1 MSNIAPLSLLTYF
14 PETTQGTPPANAA
27 AWIASGVRLR
37 HIAETLDVSGVE
49 RTLLTDERNQSRVFA
64 SELRIESIDN
74 PEFPFAVYAHGT
86 GATTAA
92 GAQIATTAPGY
103 QLGLLLGHA
112 LGGITRGYSNECL
125 VGSTTTVLNVT
136 DASDHTVGEF
146 VAVEYATAFS
156 PYPDGT
162 AWPRRI
168 IELDTGSTPNT
179 ITLDQALPQAPAA
192 ADPIHGCLVMYPDED
207 VIADSSAASGRTRS
221 YLVQKGLPAAGAGVR
236 EAWEFRGCVETL
248 QNFQWERGAD
258 MRFAFQVMAGS
269 HGSPETAPWPTA
281 WAANAELGL
290 ATLAFTP
297 LTELWMVTE
306 GVSTNTLVQI
316 SRFEVEPGVP
326 RVRNETVTTGA
337 ANMHGTY
344 GYSTAPAETL
354 VTLAVT
360 PFGLAQWTDQRAST
374 YKTARL
380 ARLGPAGSGI
390 AVHFERLSHVVTPK
404 REAKGT
410 NTDVM
415 VQFKAHEVSELGT
428 TTELQQAKFCIVMW

>member
-14 PETTQGTPPANAA
+14 SETTQGTPPANAA

-49 RTLLTDERNQSRVFA
+49 RVLIPDERNQSRVFA
-64 SELRIESIDN
+64 TEARIEGLDN
-74 PEFPFAVYAHGT
+74 PEFPFAVYAHGL
-86 GATTAA
+86 GETTAT
-92 GAQIATTAPGY
+92 GQQVATDAPGY
-103 QLGLLLGHA
+103 ELGLLLGHA
-112 LGGITRGYSNECL
+112 IGGITRGYSNTCL
-125 VGSTTTVLNVT
+125 VSSTTLILNVT

-146 VAVEYATAFS
+146 VAVEYATAYS

-168 IELDTGSTPNT
+168 VALDTVSTPNT
-179 ITLDQALPQAPAA
+179 ITLDQALPQAPATG
-192 ADPIHGCLVMYPDED
+192 DPIHGCLVMYPDED

-221 YLVQKGLPAAGAGVR
+221 YLAQKGLPGAGAGAR
-236 EAWEFRGCVETL
+236 ESWEFRGCVETL
-248 QNFQWERGAD
+248 QNIAWERGGD

-269 HGSPETAPWPTA
+269 HASPEAAAWPTA

-290 ATLAFTP
+290 ATLSFSP
-297 LTELWMVTE
+297 LTELWMVTA
-306 GVSTNTLVQI
+306 GVTTNTLVQI
-316 SRFEVEPGVP
+316 SKFEVEPGVP

-337 ANMHGTY
+337 ANMMGTY

-354 VTLAVT
+354 VNLTVT
-360 PFGLAQWTDQRAST
+360 PFGISQWTDQRAGT

-380 ARLGPAGSGI
+380 ARLGPPGSGI

-404 REAKGT
+404 REVKGT

-415 VQFKAHEVSELGT
+415 VQLKAHEATALGT